1 MPPPKRFGFALAAAL
16 CCAALSPAD
25 EASAKR
31 ALEQAGFSVSSSRL
45 AAKVETEI
53 SSDLRSITKRRRE
66 LLTATRELAGVESK
80 MDQFKAQIARLQYQQ
95 AQLSTQLANVR
106 PGDVESNNRLVGA
119 LNALR
124 GQVQLLEAQQPKA
137 EETLATARGEWNSA
151 REAYLQTVLDIGEN
165 VAQAEKLYEESA
177 SDPTLV
183 AAVEQLNEATGKS
196 YSLEPS
202 RLLTSARRRLSSLED
217 EVLTEAIALRR
228 QGNTLYASVVV
239 NGKYDKEMV
248 VDSGA
253 SILSLPLAVAKELG
267 VEPTPEDPPITLVV
281 ADGRTISGRL
291 VKLDEV
297 RVGQFTVKDVEAAVL
312 GPEAV
317 NAEPLLGMSF
327 LGKFKF
333 ELDSAAATLTLI
345 DVEGANP
352 ADEKPKSS
360 RR

>member
-1 MPPPKRFGFALAAAL
+1 MSRPKLLGFAFVAAL
-16 CCAALSPAD
+16 LSAAPLRAD
-25 EASAKR
+25 ETSAKR
-31 ALEQAGFSVSSSRL
+31 ALEQAGFNVSSSRL

-53 SSDLRSITKRRRE
+53 SSDLRSMTKLRRE
-66 LLTATRELAGVESK
+66 LMTATRELAGVQRK
-80 MDQFKAQIARLQYQQ
+80 MDEFKAHIARLQYQDV
-95 AQLSTQLANVR
+95 QLSAQLANIR
-106 PGDVESNNRLVGA
+106 SGDVESNNRIVGA

-124 GQVQLLEAQQPKA
+124 GQVQLLEGQKPKA
-137 EETLATARGEWNSA
+137 EEALAKSRGEWNTA
-151 REAYLQTVLDIGEN
+151 REAYLQKVLDIGEN

-177 SDPTLV
+177 DDPKLL
-183 AAVEQLNEATGKS
+183 AAVEQLNKATGKS

-202 RLLTSARRRLSSLED
+202 RTLASAQRKLQSLED
-217 EVLTEAIALRR
+217 EVLTEAISLRR
-228 QGNTLYASVVV
+228 ESGTLYASVVV
-239 NGKYDKEMV
+239 NGKYNKEMV

-253 SILSLPLAVAKELG
+253 SIISLPLAVAKELG
-267 VEPTPEDPPITLVV
+267 VEPTAEDPPITLVV

-327 LGKFKF
+327 LGNFKF
-333 ELDSAAATLTLI
+333 ELDSAAATLTLV

-352 ADEKPKSS
+352 ADEKPSSS